1 MLINN
6 IFYYLCRTKQQNT
19 LIMKAEAKQKSLTK
33 AELKAMNILW
43 DKGEATVYDILEVL
57 PEPKPAYTTVLTVMQ
72 VLTNKKVVAARRR
85 SKANVFRPL
94 ITREQYVEGFMEE
107 TRNTLFKG
115 SLKNLILYFAHK
127 EKISKEELLE
137 ILEEMKSNE
146 E

>member
-1 MLINN
+1 
-6 IFYYLCRTKQQNT
+6 
-19 LIMKAEAKQKSLTK
+19 
-33 AELKAMNILW
+33 MNILW
-43 DKGEATVYDILEVL
+43 DKGEATVYDILDVL

-115 SLKNLILYFAHK
+115 SLKNLILYFARK

>member
-1 MLINN
+1 M
-6 IFYYLCRTKQQNT
+6 RGETKQKT
-19 LIMKAEAKQKSLTK
+19 LTK

-72 VLTNKKVVAARRR
+72 VLTNKKVVVARRR

-115 SLKNLILYFAHK
+115 SLKNLILYFARK

>member
-1 MLINN
+1 M
-6 IFYYLCRTKQQNT
+6 RGETKQKT
-19 LIMKAEAKQKSLTK
+19 LTK

-85 SKANVFRPL
+85 SKANVFSPL

-115 SLKNLILYFAHK
+115 SLKNLILYFARK

>member
-1 MLINN
+1 M
-6 IFYYLCRTKQQNT
+6 RGETKQKT
-19 LIMKAEAKQKSLTK
+19 LTK

-72 VLTNKKVVAARRR
+72 VLTNKKVVTARRR

-115 SLKNLILYFAHK
+115 SLKNLILYFARK